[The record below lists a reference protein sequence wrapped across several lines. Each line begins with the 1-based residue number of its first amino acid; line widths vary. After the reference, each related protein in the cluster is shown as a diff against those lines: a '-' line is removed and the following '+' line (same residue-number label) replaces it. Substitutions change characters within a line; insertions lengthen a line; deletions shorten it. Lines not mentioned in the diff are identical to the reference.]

1 MHAGHTMTAAHR
13 APSALYESQLD
24 SPIGTLHMLTL
35 DDALCWIGF
44 GSEHSGGDA
53 TGWRRRHLA
62 PYVAEAAGSR
72 HAMIHEQLL
81 RYFDGRLKKF
91 RVKTQLLGTDFQ
103 LQVWTA
109 LRAIAYG
116 NTVSYQSIA
125 DAIGNPK
132 GSRAVGQAVGRN
144 PISII
149 IPCHRV
155 IGEHGSLVGYA
166 GGIDRKKFL
175 LQLEG
180 ALLM

>member
-1 MHAGHTMTAAHR
+1 MTAAHR
-13 APSALYESQLD
+13 APSALYESHID
-24 SPIGTLHMLTL
+24 SPVGTLRILTL
-35 DDALCWIGF
+35 DDALCWLGF
-44 GSEHSGGDA
+44 ATGDAHGEHSA
-53 TGWRRRHLA
+53 WQRHHLA
-62 PYVAEAAGSR
+62 TYSAVPAESR
-72 HAMIHEQLL
+72 HAGIHEQLL